1 MNFFSRNSASLASGT
16 QPSPPRTITADELL
30 NLEPTLHLRLIDRA
44 RQMAQAGHGPNL
56 EGMLEGIF
64 RDTAAQVIASTS
76 SSQNALSNAT
86 HEELIQ
92 RVRRIFDD
100 FKKQVE
106 GYRDQIMSDFD
117 RLTPE
122 QQEEVCA
129 YFEASCEL
137 ICDMFAWLDKVINFT
152 VAKLKAGYSLDR
164 DAMKALF
171 GGIKKQLAD
180 LFKTKTPPLPPPPP
194 APPAANGLPENG
206 YVL

>member
-1 MNFFSRNSASLASGT
+1 MNFFSRNSGLASRT
-16 QPSPPRTITADELL
+16 QQSARTITADELL

-44 RQMAQAGHGPNL
+44 RQMAQAGHGPSL